1 MKSRDSGFG
10 IRDEALRPHQRLEVW
25 QDAMALVEAVYRFSR
40 TFPTAERFALTT
52 QMRRA
57 TVSVPSNL
65 AEGAARRSTQDYL
78 RFLSIARGSLSE
90 LDTQMQIAHRLG
102 FANLSVDLTALV
114 DRVFAKINAL
124 IRSLET
130 ATHT

>member
-1 MKSRDSGFG
+1 MKSRDSGFE
-10 IRDEALRPHQRLEVW
+10 IRDVPLRPHQRLEVW
-25 QDAMALVEAVYRFSR
+25 QDAMALVEAVYRFSQS
-40 TFPTAERFALTT
+40 FPAAERFALTS

-57 TVSVPSNL
+57 AVSVPSNL

-102 FANLSVDLTALV
+102 FAQLSGDLTALV

-130 ATHT
+130 TSAT

>member
-10 IRDEALRPHQRLEVW
+10 IRDEVARPHQRLDVW
-25 QDAMALVEAVYRFSR
+25 QDAMALVEAIYRFSR
-40 TFPTAERFALTT
+40 AFPIAERYALTS

-57 TVSVPSNL
+57 AISVPSNL

-90 LDTQMQIAHRLG
+90 LDTQIEIAHRLG
-102 FANLSVDLTALV
+102 FASLSDELTALV
-114 DRVFAKINAL
+114 DRVFAKLNAL
-124 IRSLET
+124 IRSLENAS
-130 ATHT
+130 AT